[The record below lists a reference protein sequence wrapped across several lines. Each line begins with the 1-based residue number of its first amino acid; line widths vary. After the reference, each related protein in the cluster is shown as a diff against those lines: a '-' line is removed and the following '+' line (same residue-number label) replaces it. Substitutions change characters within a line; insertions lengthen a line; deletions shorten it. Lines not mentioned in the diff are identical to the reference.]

1 MNLGTC
7 FISIASNASTMDRRV
22 TISGEVEKESA
33 TAESLSADCNLIVT
47 DDKLGSFSQLCRLQG
62 GIQMHGMQ
70 ICIMGLVIFIYLCMI
85 LMLPT
90 IG

>member
-1 MNLGTC
+1 MFYQHRFKCEYNGPK
-7 FISIASNASTMDRRV
+7 SNHL
-22 TISGEVEKESA
+22 ISGEVEKESA